1 MRARD
6 PEFLVLQELYRTGN
20 VSEDYSLSNGTGL
33 SKRSISAAF
42 KKLQKMDLVGTIT
55 TSRGLKTQG
64 LTPRGYDYF
73 EQMSGGGV

>member
-33 SKRSISAAF
+33 SKRAISAAF
-42 KKLQKMDLVGTIT
+42 KKLQKMGLVGTIT

-64 LTPRGYDYF
+64 LTSRGYNYF

>member
-1 MRARD
+1 MKSRS
-6 PEFLVLQELYRTGN
+6 PEFLVLPDLNRTGN

-33 SKRSISAAF
+33 SRRSIAASL
-42 KKLQKMDLVGTIT
+42 KKLQKMGLVGTIT

-64 LTPRGYDYF
+64 LTSRGYHYF